1 MPRLSGISLAALDDL
16 ATQLRYA
23 PASQILTQI
32 ARAVDLAATIDPD
45 QLYPEDWLVHRLT
58 GYRPE
63 TDSPPLFVGVAVRR
77 DLSAFV
83 ERISDRAALT
93 ADALTPALTIDELA
107 ARWSVSRKTIERY
120 RRSGLIAARVRS
132 GSRTR
137 LRFPVAS
144 VESFERNHAG
154 TLGSAADRSRIPEP
168 RRRSIIRIAERASRR
183 FGWSLNET
191 AARIAAREER
201 SHETI
206 RQILINSGRG
216 RPSIG
221 PDDRRRRVI
230 ARALRAGVSVDRLAR
245 RYNKSP
251 QTIRRIAL
259 EERAAAVA
267 RAAQEFQTP
276 AIAEGSALD
285 HPAARNDLRPDI
297 ERTSGEWASIAHS
310 TRPPIRHAEVA
321 LARAIAVLLARA
333 RRAVEPNDRPT
344 LTSVDRAET
353 DLRWASLLVI
363 KLIASQRGFI
373 LAAVE
378 ARLGRS
384 VLELPSATVRAVH
397 RAAMDAAV
405 DAARRFL
412 AAPAGSQRRLAGVV
426 GPAVDR
432 AVASLALDRT
442 SPGVANRAKN
452 TGASLYDWSR
462 HPTPWSAL
470 CDPPVETGSKQ
481 LYDFDD
487 PLRPRAIAARFGRD
501 GGPPRSI
508 GEIAA
513 TLGVST
519 RRIERALL
527 ESRSRPAQHPF
538 VPPPERTEDR

>member
-45 QLYPEDWLVHRLT
+45 QLYPEDWLVQRLT

-63 TDSPPLFVGVAVRR
+63 TDSPPLIVGAAVRR

-93 ADALTPALTIDELA
+93 PNSVTPALTIDELA

-120 RRSGLIAARVRS
+120 RRSGLIAVRVRA
-132 GSRTR
+132 GARTR

-144 VESFERNHAG
+144 VETFERTHAE
-154 TLGSAADRSRIPEP
+154 TLGRASERSRIPAP
-168 RRRSIIRIAERASRR
+168 RRRSIIRIADRASRR

-191 AARIAAREER
+191 AARIAEREGR
-201 SHETI
+201 THETI
-206 RQILINSGRG
+206 RQILINAGRD

-221 PDDRRRRVI
+221 RDDRRRRVI
-230 ARALRAGVSVDRLAR
+230 ARAIRAGVSVERLAG

-259 EERAAAVA
+259 EERAAAVT
-267 RAAQEFQTP
+267 RAAREFETP
-276 AIAEGSALD
+276 AIADGSSLD
-285 HPAARNDLRPDI
+285 HPAARADLRPAI

-310 TRPPIRHAEVA
+310 TLPPSRHDEAA
-321 LARAIAVLLARA
+321 LARAIAALLARA
-333 RRAVEPNDRPT
+333 RRSVEPNVRPT

-384 VLELPSATVRAVH
+384 ILELPSSAVRAVH
-397 RAAMDAAV
+397 RAAMDAAI
-405 DAARRFL
+405 DATRRFL
-412 AAPAGSQRRLAGVV
+412 AARTGSQRRLAGVV

-432 AVASLALDRT
+432 AVASIALGRA
-442 SPGVANRAKN
+442 SPASANRAQN
-452 TGASLYDWSR
+452 IGASLDDWSHR
-462 HPTPWSAL
+462 ATPWSATL
-470 CDPPVETGSKQ
+470 DPPAES
-481 LYDFDD
+481 LSSHYYDSAD
-487 PLRPRAIAARFGRD
+487 PLRRGAIAARLGRV
-501 GGPPRSI
+501 GGPPQSVS
-508 GEIAA
+508 EIAA
-513 TLGVST
+513 TLNVST

-527 ESRSRPAQHPF
+527 ESRSRSARRHAD
-538 VPPPERTEDR
+538 PPPDRAADR